1 MIDVCVFVYAYS
13 MLYCEQ
19 TDKVGWGVHERD
31 PYMVNQKLRDDLTDQ
46 LCRAILSLD
55 TMEECYQFFEDICTV
70 GELRAMAQRLDV
82 ARMLYAGNTYDDI
95 VARTGASTATISR
108 VKRCLNYGAD
118 GYTLVLEKGIAAP
131 LTDKEDH

>member
-1 MIDVCVFVYAYS
+1 
-13 MLYCEQ
+13 
-19 TDKVGWGVHERD
+19 
-31 PYMVNQKLRDDLTDQ
+31 MVNQKLRDGLTDQ

-55 TMEECYQFFEDICTV
+55 TMEECYQFFEDICTI

-95 VARTGASTATISR
+95 VAQTGASTATISR

-118 GYTLVLEKGIAAP
+118 GYTLVLEKGIAKHP
-131 LTDKEDH
+131 VDKENH

>member
-1 MIDVCVFVYAYS
+1 
-13 MLYCEQ
+13 
-19 TDKVGWGVHERD
+19 
-31 PYMVNQKLRDDLTDQ
+31 MVNQKLRDDLTDQ

-95 VARTGASTATISR
+95 VAHTGASTATISR

-118 GYTLVLEKGIAAP
+118 GYTLVLEKGISTA
-131 LTDKEDH
+131 DIHKEKSDEF

>member
-1 MIDVCVFVYAYS
+1 
-13 MLYCEQ
+13 
-19 TDKVGWGVHERD
+19 
-31 PYMVNQKLRDDLTDQ
+31 MVNQKLRDDLTDQ

-82 ARMLYAGNTYDDI
+82 AHMLYAGNTYDDI
-95 VARTGASTATISR
+95 VAHTGASTATISR

-118 GYTLVLEKGIAAP
+118 GYTLVLEKGIST
-131 LTDKEDH
+131 TDIHKEKSDEF